1 MGEGRSD
8 LQPADVGALD
18 DVDKEVEIST
28 LIRKPH
34 IPIVKAQ
41 LLLLSSGSGK
51 QEQNL

>member
-1 MGEGRSD
+1 MGEGRSN
-8 LQPADVGALD
+8 LQQAGVEALD
-18 DVDKEVEIST
+18 EVDKEVEIST

-41 LLLLSSGSGK
+41 FLLLRGGSGK